1 MLLPVANVL
10 DPAKLAEARELV
22 SRLAWRDGAETAGKV
37 AREVK
42 RNLQADLASTAGA
55 QLQTLLDA
63 AIRQNPT
70 VKAAAQPRQFSK
82 LLLSKTEAGGG
93 YGRHVD
99 NAYMPTG
106 DSEIRT
112 DLSFTL
118 FLSPPDEYQG
128 GELEIQHA
136 GQAFSIKLA
145 AGDLVLY
152 PSTNLHEVKPVKSGT
167 RLVCVGWIESRVK
180 RAEDREILYELSA
193 LKAALAPHHAAQS
206 PEMLRLSK
214 IQGNLKRRFS

>member
-1 MLLPVANVL
+1 MLLPIANVL
-10 DPAKLAEARELV
+10 DSAKLAEAQEM
-22 SRLAWRDGAETAGKV
+22 LALLTWRDGADTAGKT

-42 RNLQADLASTAGA
+42 RNLQADLSTRSGA
-55 QLQTLLDA
+55 KLKTLLNSA
-63 AIRQNPT
+63 VQQHPT

-82 LLLSKTEAGGG
+82 LLLSKTETGGG
-93 YGRHVD
+93 YGLHVD
-99 NAYMPTG
+99 NSYMPTG
-106 DSEIRT
+106 NSEIRT

-118 FLSPPDEYQG
+118 FLSPPDAYEG

-145 AGDLVLY
+145 AGDLILY
-152 PSTNLHEVKPVKSGT
+152 PSTNLHQVKPVQSGT

-180 RAEDREILYELSA
+180 RSEDRELLYELST
-193 LKAALAPHHAAQS
+193 LKAALAQQYPAQS
-206 PEMLRLSK
+206 PEMLKLSR